1 MKTVNIGLLV
11 GIAVLAMVGLSLFA
25 FWGSSMNASKYSSFP
40 DAKLSGEEVHV
51 VGSWVMQDRAS
62 YDNSKDLF
70 SFYLQ
75 DTTGNVSLVHFYDP
89 MPGNFKSA
97 ERVVVQGKY
106 ESNAFVA
113 DKIFMKCPSKYNK
126 DEFMESEAEATI

>member
-25 FWGSSMNASKYSSFP
+25 FWGSSMNASKYTTFAE
-40 DAKLSGEEVHV
+40 AKATGEEVHV
-51 VGSWVMQDRAS
+51 VGSWVMQDRQT
-62 YDNSKDLF
+62 YEPSKDLF

-75 DTTGNVSLVHFYDP
+75 DTTGDVSLVNFYDP
-89 MPGNFKSA
+89 MPPNFKSA

-106 ESNAFVA
+106 ESNVFVA
-113 DKIFMKCPSKYNK
+113 DKIFMKCPSKYNN
-126 DEFMESEAEATI
+126 DEFMESEAQAVR